1 MSILSRDGRCASSQ
15 LHDRITRKRAAAEL
29 REEFVRITIS
39 APFVVGRYA
48 VTIDSPHAFVS
59 CAAHLGRLGRERPIQ
74 RVTALAE
81 SASNA
86 QRLTLHPPK
95 DPSVAVGVLR
105 PEMSLPAE
113 VYGRVQTTPDGR
125 DGIPR
130 IVPSFSTVFS
140 GGSLKIASTF
150 VGISRHLGSPDG
162 GWGRSVVCWVVVIG
176 TAYFLASRL
185 GFSLLVPPLGVAV
198 AVLWPAAGVSA
209 GFLVAFGRRTLPA
222 LAIGVMIGTI
232 AANVLNDRSFATA
245 VFKGFCNIGEPLILA
260 WLLDRW
266 FGPAFSFQDLRRV
279 IGFLAATVIAA
290 AISAIGGAV
299 AIILLHTT
307 APFWDVWRV
316 WLLSHAVGIVAVAP
330 LIIELRRTW
339 SEPPSRRDTI
349 EGAAVLTI
357 VALLAAYVYAYPTQ
371 SWISFDPDGFIL
383 PLLLWLA
390 ARWPSPFAIVGAFI
404 VSTAAISTTIFG
416 IGHLSDV
423 LPIIERVHG
432 VQMTVI
438 MVTVFA
444 LVLFGLFTERRR
456 SEEALKQ
463 SKDRL
468 QLALDGADLG
478 AFSANLLTGQFK
490 CDTRTALFHGHRAP
504 PTTIN
509 EVRRYIHPDDLV
521 RLDNALVEAS
531 RTGRGWNAEYRVL
544 HPTGHAHAGETRWV
558 TLEGSIVRDP
568 KGTPVGLLG
577 VTRDVT
583 ARKKVDEQQRALVRE
598 LDHRVKNVLA
608 TVSAVVTQTLS
619 ASSSMPDFAAALDGR
634 VQSMART
641 HELLSASRWHGIS
654 VADLVQRELAPYTK
668 DGNTDIDGPEVFL
681 RPESAQVMVMI
692 VHELATNAAKH
703 GALSTQYGRVSV
715 RWRQR
720 SNGHRHAPLIFEWRE
735 TGGPAVVEPQ
745 KSGYGTSTI
754 RDAIPYEFS
763 GTVDLTFVP
772 SGVRCRIE
780 LPADWLSNDC
790 ESIAMAHAASAWR

>member
-1 MSILSRDGRCASSQ
+1 VKI
-15 LHDRITRKRAAAEL
+15 
-29 REEFVRITIS
+29 VS
-39 APFVVGRYA
+39 A
-48 VTIDSPHAFVS
+48 
-59 CAAHLGRLGRERPIQ
+59 
-74 RVTALAE
+74 
-81 SASNA
+81 
-86 QRLTLHPPK
+86 
-95 DPSVAVGVLR
+95 
-105 PEMSLPAE
+105 
-113 VYGRVQTTPDGR
+113 
-125 DGIPR
+125 
-130 IVPSFSTVFS
+130 
-140 GGSLKIASTF
+140 F
-150 VGISRHLGSPDG
+150 VGISRHLASTDR
-162 GWGRSVVCWVVVIG
+162 GWGPAVGWVVVIG
-176 TAYFLASRL
+176 TAYFLASL
-185 GFSLLVPPLGVAV
+185 MGFSLLVPPIGVAV
-198 AVLWPAAGVSA
+198 AVFWPAAGICA
-209 GFLVAFGRRTLPA
+209 GILIAFGRRTLPA
-222 LAIGVMIGTI
+222 LAIGVMIGTV

-290 AISAIGGAV
+290 AISAIGGA
-299 AIILLHTT
+299 ATIILLHKT
-307 APFWDVWRV
+307 APFWDIWRV

-330 LIIELRRTW
+330 LIVELRRAWT
-339 SEPPSRRDTI
+339 EPPSRRETI
-349 EGAAVLTI
+349 EGAAVLVI
-357 VALLAAYVYAYPTQ
+357 VAALAAYVYAYPTQ

-390 ARWPSPFAIVGAFI
+390 ARWPSPFAIVGACI
-404 VSTAAISTTIFG
+404 VSTAAVSTTIFG

-444 LVLFGLFTERRR
+444 LVLVGLFTERRR

-490 CDTRTALFHGHRAP
+490 CDTRTALFHGHHAP
-504 PTTIN
+504 PTTIK
-509 EVRRYIHPDDLV
+509 EVRQYIHPDDLV
-521 RLDNALVEAS
+521 RLDKALVEAS
-531 RTGRGWNAEYRVL
+531 RTGRVWNAEYRVL
-544 HPTGHAHAGETRWV
+544 HSPGHAHAGETRWV
-558 TLEGSIVRDP
+558 TLEGSIMRDP
-568 KGTPVGLLG
+568 RGTPVGLLG

-583 ARKKVDEQQRALVRE
+583 ARKRVDEQQHALLRE

-608 TVSAVVTQTLS
+608 TVSAVVVQTLG

-634 VQSMART
+634 IQSMART

-654 VADLVQRELAPYTK
+654 VAELVQRELAPYTK
-668 DGNTDIDGPEVFL
+668 DGNTDINGPEILL
-681 RPESAQVMVMI
+681 RAEAGQVMAMVI
-692 VHELATNAAKH
+692 HELATNAAKH
-703 GALSTQYGRVSV
+703 GALSTQNGCVSV

-720 SNGHRHAPLIFEWRE
+720 SNGHRHTPLVLEWRE
-735 TGGPAVVEPQ
+735 TAGPSVAAPK

-754 RDAIPYEFS
+754 RDVIPYEFRGS
-763 GTVDLTFVP
+763 VDLTFAA

-790 ESIAMAHAASAWR
+790 EPIAMAHASSPSA